1 MLKIEIE
8 VMTSLIE
15 KLDALCI
22 KDDDERKILYGYIY
36 WTRRAK
42 KYFMVLEFFV
52 LNASKNTLCVD
63 KIKLC
68 NMEDHKMSFMNLKRL

>member
-22 KDDDERKILYGYIY
+22 KDEDERKSS
-36 WTRRAK
+36 
-42 KYFMVLEFFV
+42 MVTFSEQGGLQSISWFWSFLSLMLV
-52 LNASKNTLCVD
+52 KTHYALT
-63 KIKLC
+63 KLSSATWRII
-68 NMEDHKMSFMNLKRL
+68 N

>member
-8 VMTSLIE
+8 VMTSVIE

-22 KDDDERKILYGYIY
+22 KDDDERKILYIYIFR
-36 WTRRAK
+36 TRRAK

-52 LNASKNTLCVD
+52 LNAS
-63 KIKLC
+63 
-68 NMEDHKMSFMNLKRL
+68 

>member
-22 KDDDERKILYGYIY
+22 KDDDERKILYGYIFR
-36 WTRRAK
+36 TRRAK
-42 KYFMVLEFFV
+42 KYFMGLKFFV
-52 LNASKNTLCVD
+52 LNASKNTLCID
-63 KIKLC
+63 KIKFC